1 MAGHTRAGATVMAGA
16 QVRWYEGAVSMRARA
31 KEYTYLRV
39 GSVCRC
45 VRDAEDRACEGNTS
59 VETGG

>member
-1 MAGHTRAGATVMAGA
+1 MAGHTRAGVTVMAGA
-16 QVRWYEGAVSMRARA
+16 QVRRYEGAVSMRVRA

-39 GSVCRC
+39 GSVRRC
-45 VRDAEDRACEGNTS
+45 VKDVQDRACEGNTS